1 MGSLLDRFRAVA
13 PQPAFPPHFGSGFPL
28 PFARHGHPPQD
39 RSNDVAMS
47 ADQLSIIIPVLDEE
61 PGIVAALEALGSLR
75 ERGAEVIVADGGS
88 ADRTVALAR
97 PLCERLIVAPRGRA
111 AQMNAGAAAAHGN
124 VLLFLHA
131 DTALPPNADQ
141 LIAAGLAQ
149 SGRAWGRF
157 DVRIS
162 GRHPLF
168 PLIAAMMNLRSRLT
182 GIATGDQAIFVD
194 RAAFAAVGGYP
205 DIALMEDIV
214 LSRRLK
220 RLSRPLCLGARA
232 LTSGRRWEKH
242 GVVRT
247 ILTMWRLRLAFFFG
261 AAPDKLAA
269 RYGYAPRQR

>member
-1 MGSLLDRFRAVA
+1 LRA
-13 PQPAFPPHFGSGFPL
+13 
-28 PFARHGHPPQD
+28 
-39 RSNDVAMS
+39 
-47 ADQLSIIIPVLDEE
+47 
-61 PGIVAALEALGSLR
+61 
-75 ERGAEVIVADGGS
+75 RGAEVIVVDGGS

-97 PLCERLIVAPRGRA
+97 PLADRLIAAPRGRA
-111 AQMNAGAAAAHGN
+111 AQMNAGAAAARGD

-131 DTALPPNADQ
+131 DTALPADADR
-141 LIAAGLAQ
+141 LIVDRLAQ
-149 SGRAWGRF
+149 SGRVSRHAWGRF
-157 DVRIS
+157 DIAIA
-162 GRHPLF
+162 GHHPLF
-168 PLIAAMMNLRSRLT
+168 PLIAALMNLRSRVT

-194 RAAFAAVGGYP
+194 KAAFAAVGGFP

-220 RLSRPLCLGARA
+220 RLSRPLCLAARA

-261 AAPDKLAA
+261 AAPEKLAA